1 MTRERK
7 EGGRPPSHPPVSSE
21 EIDAVADRLAWR
33 DDDIVYVR
41 GDGRRVTRGE
51 MEELFAGDES
61 ETRLMIAVIQYG
73 IRHRDI
79 KVVKP
84 FEYGGVLFKR

>member
-1 MTRERK
+1 M
-7 EGGRPPSHPPVSSE
+7 
-21 EIDAVADRLAWR
+21 
-33 DDDIVYVR
+33 
-41 GDGRRVTRGE
+41 TRGE